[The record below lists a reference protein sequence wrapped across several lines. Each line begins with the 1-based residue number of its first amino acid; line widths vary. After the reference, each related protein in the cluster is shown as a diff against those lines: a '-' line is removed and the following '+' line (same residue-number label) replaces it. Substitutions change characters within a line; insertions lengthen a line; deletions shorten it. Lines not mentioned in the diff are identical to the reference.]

1 VGSPRTSRLARYIF
15 SNLGDLNLLERIDGW
30 VLIRGIIDM
39 AHRPFLL
46 KGPVYITI
54 AASVRSPD
62 IRALAISAGWVGYE
76 QLYCTIN
83 VGVDVAALSIANI
96 PSGLLTIVNRG
107 RIGAMVGGAFG
118 LYTRTLINIDNAG
131 GTIFGAGGAGG
142 TGGSLRI
149 QNPNSPSYY
158 AAGDGGAGGA
168 GAGFTTTSTLTL
180 QPAGTGDS
188 GQSETLGGSSVGG
201 IGVSTGGRGGNG
213 GAIGQPGA
221 SGESGTASGNY
232 NLIQVFPPGAGQPA
246 GNYVDGNAYIN
257 WLATGTRLGNAI

>member
-1 VGSPRTSRLARYIF
+1 MRIRKRYI
-15 SNLGDLNLLERIDGW
+15 
-30 VLIRGIIDM
+30 
-39 AHRPFLL
+39 
-46 KGPVYITI
+46 KGPVNITI

-62 IRALAISAGWVGYE
+62 IRALAISAGWAGYE
-76 QLYCTIN
+76 AIYCTILA
-83 VGVDVAALSIANI
+83 GVDVAALSIGDI
-96 PSGLLTIVNRG
+96 PSGLLTLLNRG

-118 LYTRTLINIDNAG
+118 LYTRTLISIDNSG

-180 QPAGTGDS
+180 QAPGNGDP
-188 GQSETLGGSSVGG
+188 GRSETLGGSSVGG
-201 IGVSTGGRGGNG
+201 SGVSTGGRGGNG

-232 NLIQVFPPGAGQPA
+232 NLIQVYQPGAGQPA

>member
-1 VGSPRTSRLARYIF
+1 MLISGWAPTYRTT
-15 SNLGDLNLLERIDGW
+15 
-30 VLIRGIIDM
+30 DM
-39 AHRPFLL
+39 AYRPLL
-46 KGPVYITI
+46 IKGPVYFNI

-76 QLYCTIN
+76 PLSCTIN
-83 VGVDVAALSIANI
+83 AGVDVAALSIANI
-96 PSGLLTIVNRG
+96 PSGLLTIINRG

-180 QPAGTGDS
+180 QPASNGDP
-188 GQSETLGGSSVGG
+188 GRSETLGGSSVGG

-213 GAIGQPGA
+213 GAIGQSGA

-232 NLIQVFPPGAGQPA
+232 NLIQVFSPGAGQPA

>member
-1 VGSPRTSRLARYIF
+1 MGFLKISRLGRFIF
-15 SNLGDLNLLERIDGW
+15 SSSGGPNPLEPINGSGP
-30 VLIRGIIDM
+30 IRGTIEM

-54 AASVRSPD
+54 TASVRSPD

-76 QLYCTIN
+76 PLYCTIN
-83 VGVDVAALSIANI
+83 AGVDVAALSIANI
-96 PSGLLTIVNRG
+96 PSGLLTIINRG

-131 GTIFGAGGAGG
+131 GTIFGAGGTGG
-142 TGGSLRI
+142 AGGSLRI
-149 QNPNSPSYY
+149 QNPNSPSFY

-168 GAGFTTTSTLTL
+168 GAGFSTISTLTL
-180 QPAGTGDS
+180 QPASNGDP
-188 GQSETLGGSSVGG
+188 GRSETLGGSSVGG

-213 GAIGQPGA
+213 GPIGQSGA

-232 NLIQVFPPGAGQPA
+232 NLIQVFSPGAGQPA